1 MTSPDTKVVAVI
13 PAYNEGRTIAKVIQ
27 GVRQVVD
34 EVVVVDDC
42 SKDDT
47 GVQASSAGA
56 HVMRHETNGGYDKS
70 IDDGFKEAAKLG
82 AGIIVTCDADGQ
94 HRPEDITKVLEPILK
109 GEADVVAGQRDK
121 TTRLGEKIFAVYTRY
136 RFGLRDPLCG
146 LKAYRREV
154 YDKVGH
160 FDTLGSIGTQL
171 LAEAWKNGYRVAT
184 VPVIILPRPDESR
197 FYAKLFR
204 ANVKILKA
212 MFKIIRLTLW
222 KTKKQV

>member
-1 MTSPDTKVVAVI
+1 MISSEPKIVAVI
-13 PAYNEGRTIAKVIQ
+13 PAFNEGRTIAKVIQ

-47 GVQASSAGA
+47 GAQAAAAGA
-56 HVMRHETNGGYDKS
+56 HVLRHESNGGYDAS

-82 AGIIVTCDADGQ
+82 AGIIVTCDADSQ
-94 HRPEDITKVLEPILK
+94 HRPEDITKVLEPILR

-121 TTRLGEKIFAVYTRY
+121 TSHLGEKIFALYTRY
-136 RFGLRDPLCG
+136 RFGIRDPLCG

-160 FDTLGSIGTQL
+160 FDTLKSIGTQL
-171 LAEAWKNGYRVAT
+171 VAEAWRNSFRIAT
-184 VPVIILPRPDESR
+184 VPVVIMPRPDESR
-197 FYAKLFR
+197 FYAKLFK
-204 ANVKILKA
+204 ANLKTLKA
-212 MFKIIRLTLW
+212 MFKIMRLTLW
-222 KTKKQV
+222 KTQK